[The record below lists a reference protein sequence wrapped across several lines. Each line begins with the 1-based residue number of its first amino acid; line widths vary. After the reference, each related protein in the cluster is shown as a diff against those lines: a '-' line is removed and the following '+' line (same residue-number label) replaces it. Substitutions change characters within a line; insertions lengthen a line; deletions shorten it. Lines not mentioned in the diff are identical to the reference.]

1 MLGPDLCRALLFLHN
16 FTGCDTTSGFYGIG
30 KSTSFKLFLNNPR
43 LLQLASI
50 FLIKPD
56 QISDDYLSCNDDFG
70 MLRKQI
76 LAKKITPSK
85 SFVEPK
91 HLLPTK
97 HSLKYHSYRAYFQI
111 SKWLNIPGITAEDWG
126 WNTVNNSLAPIT
138 TDHNAAPDKLLAI
151 TRCKCKT
158 DCSTLRCSCK
168 KNGLKCNHLCGTY

>member
-1 MLGPDLCRALLFLHN
+1 MLGPDLCRALLFLHS

-50 FLIKPD
+50 FLKPD
-56 QISDDYLSCNDDFG
+56 QSSDDIKNAGEKVAIILCRGNCNDDFG

-91 HLLPTK
+91 HLPPTK
-97 HSLKYHSYRAYFQI
+97 HSLKYHSYRAYF
-111 SKWLNIPGITAEDWG
+111 
-126 WNTVNNSLAPIT
+126 
-138 TDHNAAPDKLLAI
+138 
-151 TRCKCKT
+151 
-158 DCSTLRCSCK
+158 
-168 KNGLKCNHLCGTY
+168 